1 MRRLELLLLA
11 GVFSVGSWLLPSPT
25 HALEL
30 QALLE
35 APDQYDGRQITVTGK
50 ASAPRHNES
59 RGKPFTVFDLTDQA
73 GRSVRVFSWGH
84 LAFHEGDLVAVD
96 GIFLKAKQVGEHT
109 IHNEIEARSVRSL
122 SESH

>member
-1 MRRLELLLLA
+1 MRIRFVLLVGLLCSGA
-11 GVFSVGSWLLPSPT
+11 WLLPST
-25 HALEL
+25 SHALEL

-35 APDQYDGRQITVTGK
+35 APDKYDGQQIAVIGK

-59 RGKPFTVFDLTDQA
+59 RGKPFTVFDLADQA

-84 LAFHEGDLVAVD
+84 LVFHEGDLVAVE
-96 GIFLKAKQVGEHT
+96 GAFLQAKQVGRHT
-109 IHNEIEARSVRSL
+109 IHNEIEARSVRLL